1 MAEQRQNEEAF
12 KKAMKFY
19 EDSRGAHEEFVEKVE
34 QRYKTYRGVLDIAS
48 DAAQWVSKAHPPYI
62 MHIVE
67 TSLASMIEDK
77 LRFRVR
83 PRPSMAALVDPE
95 AGDRLRDGAK
105 AHQILFDWQTRQDKF
120 TEKQRP
126 FILQNSI
133 AGLSVVKNYWVKREE
148 RRRQLVVEQEPLLG
162 PNGVPL
168 LGMDGQPITVPKMVQ
183 KTGTEVVYDGPTTEV
198 RDVRDF
204 IWTPNATSLST
215 CPKVLDRV
223 WKTPDELWRGFREG
237 GPFGPSRGGWSED
250 DCRDILS
257 TSEDAANETLPHR
270 ENDLFNI
277 DRSKGLVEVMEVWD
291 REAKTVTVVAN
302 RSVLLAH
309 RESFPFFHE
318 DFPFIVASTQ
328 PDLFRIP
335 GISQVEK
342 IAHIQTLLWD
352 IQNQSL
358 DNLRLINNA
367 IFWFRPDVE
376 DPDAYDFYP
385 GARWP
390 VEDPQQINSWSPN
403 PIPAE
408 VSLGREALLKGDMQ
422 NLAGGFPFSSGA
434 DSQFVD
440 QKTATG
446 ASLVSNIAQRGLDL
460 QKQQLY
466 AAWEAIGNQRLV
478 LNQQF
483 IREPQVAP
491 VLGIDSQEQ
500 LEVIWPELLAGDFE
514 FQLEAVPD
522 AAMKQE
528 EQASAQA
535 LLQIVL
541 AAFPVVTAAA
551 QAGAATPLNLDE
563 FIKDTLSAFGKED
576 PDRYFASKTP
586 AALPPQGGGGM
597 GMAPPGSPQQNP
609 VGVTAANP
617 NNPAV
622 SPSSEGTL
630 SPIAHLQQAMALDR
644 S

>member
-1 MAEQRQNEEAF
+1 MADQRQNQEAF
-12 KKAMKFY
+12 DKAVEFY
-19 EDSRGAHEEFVEKVE
+19 EDSRQAHEEFVAKVE
-34 QRYKTYRGVLDIAS
+34 QRYKTYRGVLDVAS

-77 LRFRVR
+77 LKFRVR
-83 PRPSMAALVDPE
+83 PRPSMSTLVDPE
-95 AGDRLRDGAK
+95 AGARARDGAK
-105 AHQILFDWQTRQDKF
+105 AHQILMDWQIRQDKF

-126 FILQNSI
+126 FILQNAI
-133 AGLSVVKNYWVKREE
+133 AGLTVMKTYWAKREE
-148 RRRQLVVEQEPLLG
+148 RRRSLIVDEEPLVG

-168 LGMDGQPITVPKMVQ
+168 LGMDGAPITVPKMRQ
-183 KTGTEVVYDGPTTEV
+183 ATKSEVVYDGPTSEV
-198 RDVRDF
+198 RDVRDW

-215 CPKVLDRV
+215 CPKILDRV
-223 WKTPDELWRGFREG
+223 WKTPDELWKGFKDG
-237 GPFGPSRGGWSED
+237 GPFGPNRGGWTEQE
-250 DCRDILS
+250 CREIIA
-257 TSEDAANETLPHR
+257 TSKDTANETLPHR

-277 DRSKGLVEVMEVWD
+277 DRSKGLVEVWEVWD

-318 DFPFIVASTQ
+318 DFPFVVCSTQ

-335 GISQVEK
+335 GVSQVEK
-342 IAHIQTLLWD
+342 IEHIQTLLWD

-367 IFWFRPDVE
+367 IFWFRPDIE

-390 VEDPQQINSWSPN
+390 VEDPNQINSWSPN

-422 NLAGGFPFSSGA
+422 NLAGGFPFSSGS

-466 AAWEAIGNQRLV
+466 SAWEAIGNQRMV

-491 VLGIDSQEQ
+491 VLGIDSEEQ

-514 FQLEAVPD
+514 FQLEAIPD

-528 EQASAQA
+528 EQAAAQQ
-535 LLQIVL
+535 LLQMVM
-541 AAFPVVTAAA
+541 AAFPIVTAAA

-563 FIKDTLSAFGKED
+563 FIKDTLKAFGKED
-576 PDRYFASKTP
+576 PDAYFASKAP
-586 AALPPQGGGGM
+586 QALPAPGGGGM
-597 GMAPPGSPQQNP
+597 GMAPGGSPQPSP

-622 SPSSEGTL
+622 SPSDQNTL
-630 SPIAHLQQAMALDR
+630 SPVAHLQQAMALDR

>member
-1 MAEQRQNEEAF
+1 
-12 KKAMKFY
+12 
-19 EDSRGAHEEFVEKVE
+19 
-34 QRYKTYRGVLDIAS
+34 
-48 DAAQWVSKAHPPYI
+48 
-62 MHIVE
+62 
-67 TSLASMIEDK
+67 
-77 LRFRVR
+77 
-83 PRPSMAALVDPE
+83 
-95 AGDRLRDGAK
+95 
-105 AHQILFDWQTRQDKF
+105 
-120 TEKQRP
+120 
-126 FILQNSI
+126 
-133 AGLSVVKNYWVKREE
+133 
-148 RRRQLVVEQEPLLG
+148 
-162 PNGVPL
+162 
-168 LGMDGQPITVPKMVQ
+168 
-183 KTGTEVVYDGPTTEV
+183 
-198 RDVRDF
+198 
-204 IWTPNATSLST
+204 
-215 CPKVLDRV
+215 
-223 WKTPDELWRGFREG
+223 
-237 GPFGPSRGGWSED
+237 
-250 DCRDILS
+250 
-257 TSEDAANETLPHR
+257 
-270 ENDLFNI
+270 
-277 DRSKGLVEVMEVWD
+277 
-291 REAKTVTVVAN
+291 
-302 RSVLLAH
+302 VLLAH
-309 RESFPFFHE
+309 RDSFPFFHE
-318 DFPFIVASTQ
+318 DFPFVICSTQ

-342 IAHIQTLLWD
+342 IEHIQTLLWD

-367 IFWFRPDVE
+367 IFWFRPDIE

-422 NLAGGFPFSSGA
+422 NLAGGFPFSSGS

-466 AAWEAIGNQRLV
+466 SAWEAIGNQRMV

-491 VLGIDSQEQ
+491 VLGIDSQET

-563 FIKDTLSAFGKED
+563 FIKDTLKAFGKED
-576 PDRYFASKTP
+576 PDAYFASKTP
-586 AALPPQGGGGM
+586 QALPTQGGGGG
-597 GMAPPGSPQQNP
+597 GMASQGSPQPSP

-622 SPSSEGTL
+622 SPSDQMTL